1 MPEDDVQFKAALAHW
16 VASHDGDRP
25 GVRLIEID
33 GHQCVVKRR
42 HDTIWTRS
50 TFFLRYLR
58 SSISAV
64 VCVLTLGEFPSVR
77 VLLRNGLD
85 DEASR
90 LRELRAA
97 GCRVPAILHH
107 EPGVLV
113 LEYVGQDLPYL
124 IRIGSPADRLQWM
137 AAAARDLARFHAG
150 GFVHGGA
157 QLRNLMWGGALARI
171 DFEGDVGAAL
181 TRIDFEENIGAA
193 LSRPLG
199 QAYDVYQMVSS
210 MAGLR
215 GHEFNPVNRQELC
228 DALVHAYLEANPDPA
243 VRFQLQ
249 RMAKALARVRRLLG
263 GLLARAPGRDLQG
276 VVHVADALAVMID
289 P

>member
-1 MPEDDVQFKAALAHW
+1 MSKADARFHAALVQW
-16 VASHDGDRP
+16 IASHAGDRP
-25 GVRLIEID
+25 GVRVIEVE
-33 GHQCVVKRR
+33 GRRCVVKRR
-42 HDTIWTRS
+42 HDTFWTRS

-58 SSISAV
+58 SSVSAI
-64 VCVLTLGEFPSVR
+64 VCLFTLREFPSVR

-85 DEASR
+85 DEAGR
-90 LRELRAA
+90 LGQLRAA
-97 GCRVPAILHH
+97 GCHVPAILHR

-124 IRIGSPADRLQWM
+124 IRIGTPSERLGWM
-137 AAAARDLARFHAG
+137 AAAASDLARFHVA

-157 QLRNLMWGGALARI
+157 QLRNLMWADGVLS
-171 DFEGDVGAAL
+171 
-181 TRIDFEENIGAA
+181 RIDFEENIGAA

-215 GHEFNPVNRQELC
+215 GHEFNPVNRQALC
-228 DALVHAYLEANPDPA
+228 NALLHAYLEANPDPE
-243 VRFQLQ
+243 VRRQLR
-249 RMAKALARVRRLLG
+249 RMARALAGVRRRLGWLLT
-263 GLLARAPGRDLQG
+263 RAPGRDLRG

-289 P
+289 A

>member
-1 MPEDDVQFKAALAHW
+1 MSDNDDTSFNAALAQW
-16 VASHDGDRP
+16 LASHAGDRP
-25 GVRLIEID
+25 GVRLIELD
-33 GHQCVVKRR
+33 GRRCVVKRR
-42 HDTIWTRS
+42 HDTFWTRA

-58 SSISAV
+58 SSISAI
-64 VCVLTLGEFPSVR
+64 VCLLTLGEFPSVR

-85 DEASR
+85 DEAER
-90 LRELRAA
+90 LRLLRAA
-97 GCRVPAILHH
+97 GQRVPAILHH
-107 EPGVLV
+107 GRGVLV
-113 LEYVGQDLPYL
+113 LEFVGQDLPYL
-124 IRIGSPADRLQWM
+124 IRIGTPAERLQWM
-137 AAAARDLARFHAG
+137 AAAARDLAEFHGA

-157 QLRNLMWGGALARI
+157 QLRNLMWR
-171 DFEGDVGAAL
+171 DSL

-199 QAYDVYQMVSS
+199 QAYDVYQMISS

-228 DALVHAYLEANPDPA
+228 DALLDAYLLANPDPD
-243 VRFQLQ
+243 VRAQLHL
-249 RMAKALARVRRLLG
+249 MAKALARVRRQLGWLLV
-263 GLLARAPGRDLQG
+263 RAPGRDLQG